1 MAIPPTPVP
10 TYPNVPQA
18 PGVPPVRRSPF
29 NAIAA
34 PVILLADGVRI
45 LNMFLPSKWGIF
57 TAAGG
62 AAFPNTNFI
71 GVEFKQDYRISNY
84 PQEKGAFQSY
94 NKVQVP
100 WDARVTL
107 AMGDSPIPSLPSLP
121 GLPSSGE
128 NARAAFL
135 AAMARQCAS
144 LDLVTLITP
153 EATYPSANI
162 VHFDYA
168 RTSSKGVTL
177 LAIDIWLEEV
187 RVTAQATFTET
198 KSPNGAAPVD
208 RGQVQPTSP
217 TPAQAAI
224 PNNLT

>member
-10 TYPNVPQA
+10 PYPNVPQA

-29 NAIAA
+29 GLIAT
-34 PVILLADGVRI
+34 PVTLVADGVRI
-45 LNMFLPSKWGIF
+45 LNLFLPSKWGIF

-62 AAFPNTNFI
+62 QAFPNTNFI

-94 NKVQVP
+94 NKVQTP

-107 AMGDSPIPSLPSLP
+107 AMGDSPIPSLPSLA

-128 NARAAFL
+128 SARAAFL
-135 AAMARQCAS
+135 AAIARQCAS

-162 VHFDYA
+162 VHYDYA

-198 KSPNGAAPVD
+198 KSPSGAAQAD
-208 RGQVQPTSP
+208 RGQVQAAAPNDRG
-217 TPAQAAI
+217 AAI